1 MVFTKSNF
9 LTEDELKR
17 VWKEVDFLSD
27 KLFPPAETG
36 SARDER
42 TEEYL
47 KKNTG
52 VFVDRIL
59 DPTFSA
65 IHNILGK
72 VTSEEFVNEAVAVN
86 QCYNYL
92 PIINRF
98 SHLVNYYDKGDY
110 YKPHKDSFVLSGLL
124 YLYKEP
130 KQFEGGELVFTD
142 TGQIITA
149 ENNLFVLFPSY
160 LEHRV
165 TPVIMDEA
173 GTGYGRYSIASFLTI
188 QH

>member
-27 KLFPPAETG
+27 KLSPPAETG
-36 SARDER
+36 SARDEI
-42 TEEYL
+42 TKEYI

-52 VFVDRIL
+52 IFVDHVIN
-59 DPTFSA
+59 PTYSA

-72 VTSEEFVNEAVAVN
+72 VIKKEFINEAITVN
-86 QCYNYL
+86 PCYNYL
-92 PIINRF
+92 SWINNF
-98 SHLVNYYDKGDY
+98 GYLVNYYDKGDY

-142 TGQIITA
+142 TGQIITP

-188 QH
+188 NN